1 MTNIAGIDIPLFNSV
16 EFDEKAYDYMTTP
29 LWVDK
34 ALSIMK
40 ELISLRAQIQVYLI
54 QQKILKEE
62 LRVTVQRINL
72 FDKVMIPQ
80 AKNHIRIIQ
89 IYLGDLQTAEVVRG
103 KIAKT
108 KLAKKAEM
116 AIA

>member
-1 MTNIAGIDIPLFNSV
+1 
-16 EFDEKAYDYMTTP
+16 
-29 LWVDK
+29 
-34 ALSIMK
+34 
-40 ELISLRAQIQVYLI
+40 
-54 QQKILKEE
+54 
-62 LRVTVQRINL
+62 
-72 FDKVMIPQ
+72 MIPQ

-103 KIAKT
+103 KIAKA